1 MATTPR
7 FGLHYQTLTD
17 APDGPA
23 LGGLL
28 AEDVDALLARAYPV
42 ANAATRTGLSGIGAG
57 FIVLQQDDESG
68 WMWTGS
74 AWLALGGSST
84 DTGGGGGSG
93 GGTIG
98 VEGQWRAAANQSL
111 SNNTDTVLAF
121 GTTET
126 ASALVTRA
134 TSGAGHKFTLS
145 EDATY
150 AVTATVRFTPG
161 ATGSRFIELRNSA
174 QDARFVAD
182 GDQGGPA
189 AATRSFSITKR
200 LPAGQEL
207 VVVATQASG
216 GTLAT
221 QYQGSSITDGF
232 VRLTI
237 VKIAD

>member
-17 APDGPA
+17 APDGAA

-28 AEDVDALLARAYPV
+28 AGDVDTWLARAYPV
-42 ANAATRTGLSGIGAG
+42 ADEAARVALSGIGTG
-57 FIVLQQDDESG
+57 FIVFQQSDGSG

-74 AWLALGGSST
+74 AWLALGGSSEGGGG
-84 DTGGGGGSG
+84 GGGGGSA
-93 GGTIG
+93 TG
-98 VEGQWRAAANQSL
+98 VEGQWRAAANQNL
-111 SNNTDTVLAF
+111 PNNTDTILAL
-121 GTTET
+121 GNTET
-126 ASALVTRA
+126 ASALVTRVTA
-134 TSGAGHKFTLS
+134 GSGHKFILS

-150 AVTATVRFTPG
+150 AVTATVRFEAG
-161 ATGSRFIELRNSA
+161 NTGSRFIELRNSA
-174 QDARFVAD
+174 QTVRFVAD

-200 LPAGQEL
+200 FPAGQEL
-207 VVVATQASG
+207 VVTATQASG

-237 VKIAD
+237 CKVAD